1 MALLLSVVSI
11 AFIFYFFSISAWI
24 VWLLPLLF
32 CMLFIYNVVSRK
44 HTGGTLKQ
52 FFSSQSFLIARWLI
66 LLWIFGILSF
76 AGIDYYLI
84 GIILIMTNIVG
95 WIISLLWDYNDGKNI
110 FHIGYYMSMGI
121 LLRNV
126 AWTQPWMTTLALMLM
141 LPIFTFGIY
150 SFVVFVL
157 RIWAPVEKERE
168 SMTFLLFHMMII
180 SFLIQFFMHNLFI
193 GLALSQ
199 LYLLLLYFTI
209 SFVQSYAKWDFDL
222 PTPDV
227 REILAGKTILSRKK
241 PLKIETL
248 LYFNKFVQ
256 QIPSSIR
263 TALSGLNI
271 VIILCIIYSFFTL
284 GNSGSIAMQI
294 LYWCSIIVFFINFLL
309 LKKIRF
315 NYKLQRYS
323 VFFIIH
329 FGVYLGIALAA
340 GYQTLTMALC
350 GIGRSIISSWLIFYS
365 DFMIRRGILQKED
378 YNYRIGANV
387 VSIIINIYL
396 LARLSLPVELWFSII
411 FFYLGIGFFLT
422 LQTIKFVKNTYPPTL
437 TIEDILYKMGH
448 HE

>member
-1 MALLLSVVSI
+1 MALLLSLVSI

-52 FFSSQSFLIARWLI
+52 FFSSQSFLIAWGLI
-66 LLWIFGILSF
+66 LLGIFGILSF

-84 GIILIMTNIVG
+84 GIILIMINIVG
-95 WIISLLWDYNDGKNI
+95 WIISLLSEYDDGKNI

-121 LLRNV
+121 LLWNV
-126 AWTQPWMTTLALMLM
+126 AGTQPRLTTLSLLLV
-141 LPIFTFGIY
+141 LPIFTFGLY
-150 SFVVFVL
+150 SFIVFIL
-157 RIWAPVEKERE
+157 RIRAPIEKERE
-168 SMTFLLFHMMII
+168 SMTFLLFNLMII
-180 SFLIQFFMHNLFI
+180 SFLIQFFIHNLFV

-199 LYLLLLYFTI
+199 LYLFLLYRII
-209 SFVQSYAKWDFDL
+209 SFVKSYSKTPFDL
-222 PTPDV
+222 PKPDV

-248 LYFNKFVQ
+248 LYFNKFIQ
-256 QIPSSIR
+256 QIPMSIK

-271 VIILCIIYSFFTL
+271 FLILCIIYSFFTI
-284 GNSGSIAMQI
+284 GDPSSISMQI
-294 LYWCSIIVFFINFLL
+294 LYRCSIIVFFINFLL
-309 LKKIRF
+309 LKKINF

-329 FGVYLGIALAA
+329 FAVYLGIALAA

-350 GIGRSIISSWLIFYS
+350 GVGWSIISSGLIFYS
-365 DFMIRRGILQKED
+365 DFMIRRWILQKED

-387 VSIIINIYL
+387 VSMLINIYL
-396 LARLSLPVELWFSII
+396 LTTLKLPVELSFSII
-411 FFYLGIGFFLT
+411 FFYLGISFFLT

-437 TIEDILYKMGH
+437 TIEDILMKMH
-448 HE
+448 QD